1 MSFSAGT
8 SLQTFLT
15 WLRHQRF
22 TGTITLHVQG
32 GLPRSATWGAPSKV
46 VFEAPPPY
54 TPPPSP
60 PTPLDKLSDNRTHSS
75 LEERPS
81 PKRP

>member
-1 MSFSAGT
+1 VSFAAGT
-8 SLQTFLT
+8 SLLTFLT

-46 VFEAPPPY
+46 VFEVPPRPE
-54 TPPPSP
+54 PQPPSP
-60 PTPLDKLSDNRTHSS
+60 PGLDKLSENRPHSVS
-75 LEERPS
+75 EERPS